1 MSLRHYEQA
10 YLVIE
15 FLNDH
20 FNSLRDDD
28 SIVSKKLLFKFRY
41 VEVRIFFLF
50 SSLIFPR
57 AMPTADRL
65 VVGILPAKIVN

>member
-1 MSLRHYEQA
+1 MSRLTF
-10 YLVIE
+10 E

-20 FNSLRDDD
+20 FNSLGDDD

-41 VEVRIFFLF
+41 VEVRIFFF
-50 SSLIFPR
+50 SSLFFPR

-65 VVGILPAKIVN
+65 VAGILPAKIVN